1 MKKTS
6 KATSKYIDI
15 VLHFISKINMIRR
28 KKMRYRELKSLG
40 MTCHDYISY
49 LIELGYTT
57 VEEVLANE
65 HE

>member
-1 MKKTS
+1 
-6 KATSKYIDI
+6 
-15 VLHFISKINMIRR
+15 MIRR